1 MKHLDVPVPQTLYA
15 SYLIPLAAPMTG
27 AEVHRRIT
35 RAVGTRL
42 TGPLKTLV
50 LQWAD
55 QGRGVRPGAEAEGY
69 GDSRAVRT
77 AVRPGNGSCRRRRSG
92 GACA

>member
-1 MKHLDVPVPQTLYA
+1 MVADSPAAERDRAEPPMKHLDVSAPQTLSA

-27 AEVHRRIT
+27 AEVQRRIT

-55 QGRGVRPGAEAEGY
+55 QG
-69 GDSRAVRT
+69 AVS
-77 AVRPGNGSCRRRRSG
+77 V
-92 GACA
+92 